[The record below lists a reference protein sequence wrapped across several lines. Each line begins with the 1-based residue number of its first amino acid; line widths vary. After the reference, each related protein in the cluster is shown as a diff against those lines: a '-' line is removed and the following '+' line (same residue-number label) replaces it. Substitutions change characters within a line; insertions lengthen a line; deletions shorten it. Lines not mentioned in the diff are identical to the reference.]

1 MSSVGKSIFRASLK
15 KADII
20 FDTAKNVSRMSDEA
34 FGNLKN
40 AMKKNFPDLPTGM
53 IDEISEIRKG
63 VGGEDFVVFK
73 NKKTMNI
80 SDFNK
85 KLKGSVGD
93 LVPPNKSGLYKEIM
107 GAAADPSII
116 KKLKKVDLDNLNS
129 MKKTKGWSD
138 AVDMKTVK
146 ETGESLG
153 KNAPLPKGSQIDDI
167 QDGIKKS
174 GKGPEFDDFVKKAK
188 KTKTQKVGTFL
199 KYSVGAAAI
208 TSVGVLIDKIIKHQD
223 DLNGCWV
230 RRTNDDGGGGDV
242 EKYKIVRGECD
253 KCEEPNCTA
262 AKALD
267 TNTINRVDSEW
278 GDVLEAEGGV
288 DDLGGYGNFLWSPCG
303 VESNNELC
311 CDGKCG
317 TMGDGDT
324 CDYAS
329 GRDQTVTA
337 GVTCKVYDKV
347 AGTTRTCKPQ
357 WDLMFESKS
366 GEVCPTNFESLI
378 GVKYNDEG
386 LVEGAKDCPD
396 CNSQW
401 CNNLNISIIQLGED
415 TNEWVVE
422 CVQVDFWGAASDY
435 MGVDGLTG
443 YVTSIF
449 DDILKYGK
457 YVLYAVL
464 ILWAL
469 GMVWFIVSNFVLP
482 MFRGDTSTSSS
493 WWGGGRDDVNVNI
506 KIDQGVTDGATTA
519 ATTAATDVIAGA
531 TDVVE

>member
-1 MSSVGKSIFRASLK
+1 MSSAAAKSIFRASLK
-15 KADII
+15 KSDII
-20 FDTAKNVSRMSDEA
+20 FDAARKVSRMSDEA
-34 FGNLKN
+34 LGELKL
-40 AMKKNFPDLPTGM
+40 AMKKNFPDLPDGM
-53 IDEISEIRKG
+53 FKEISEIRKG

-85 KLKGSVGD
+85 KLKGSVDD
-93 LVPPNKSGLYKEIM
+93 LVPPNKAGLYKEIM
-107 GAAADPSII
+107 GAVADPNII

-146 ETGESLG
+146 ETGESLS

-253 KCEEPNCTA
+253 KCEEPSCTA

-267 TNTINRVDSEW
+267 NNTFNRVDPDW
-278 GDVLEAEGGV
+278 GDVLNPDGGV
-288 DDLGGYGNFLWSPCG
+288 DSLGGYGNFLWSPCG
-303 VESNNELC
+303 VDSLNELC
-311 CDGKCG
+311 CESTCG
-317 TMGDGDT
+317 IAGSDT
-324 CDYAS
+324 SCDYSS
-329 GRDQTVTA
+329 GENTKVGT
-337 GVTCKVYDKV
+337 VTCKAAPVDSTK
-347 AGTTRTCKPQ
+347 TCKPE
-357 WDLMFESKS
+357 WNLMFKSKS

-401 CNNLNISIIQLGED
+401 CNNLNISIIQLEED
-415 TNEWVVE
+415 ANEWVVE

-482 MFRGDTSTSSS
+482 MFRDDTSTSSS
-493 WWGGGRDDVNVNI
+493 WWGGGRDDVNVII
-506 KIDQGVTDGATTA
+506 KIDQGVTDG
-519 ATTAATDVIAGA
+519 ATDVIAGA